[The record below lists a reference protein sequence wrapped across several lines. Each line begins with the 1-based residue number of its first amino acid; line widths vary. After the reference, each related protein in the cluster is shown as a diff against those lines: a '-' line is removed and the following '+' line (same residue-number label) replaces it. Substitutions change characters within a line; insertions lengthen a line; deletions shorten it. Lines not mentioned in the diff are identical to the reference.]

1 MESYIQKLRNSL
13 VHFSCFDMLELKY
26 YRVSQQAKRGC
37 ELSFDLSDL
46 WGCQRPKLKNC
57 KLEIFLSP
65 NLFGHPVVK
74 RKFNGQLV
82 AIILNRMGITE
93 WQLRHEVKGRWK
105 SQLTLTVISRLMHLH
120 LSSIQVYFRLILN
133 SKIIGVTCGFFKGL
147 LISNDH
153 DTFPL
158 SLNQVY

>member
-1 MESYIQKLRNSL
+1 MTSEAVR
-13 VHFSCFDMLELKY
+13 
-26 YRVSQQAKRGC
+26 
-37 ELSFDLSDL
+37 
-46 WGCQRPKLKNC
+46 GCQRPNLKIC

-158 SLNQVY
+158 SLNQVYYQSRSSCSGIPKISLHRYFTFWNSQ